1 MISILGETYS
11 FSISLLDVDLLQIED
26 MQIYY
31 ITLKRQYIP
40 RFIGNAFSFII
51 NMVILAVIKTFP
63 NFGSSNFYAM
73 KKYLIVIFLMPILLS
88 CTKEQPDSTNKDS
101 ESQLT
106 ELQALRK
113 EIEVLKAQ
121 VEALTP
127 SDSESGISVTELE
140 ALKAANEELKA
151 QVGLLTAGF
160 FEVDGLRFDLN
171 GTLISTEKIA
181 NEVVENKSTN
191 GSLKLT
197 TTRTHDSEGRVIEI
211 MNKYSGYSSISSASL
226 PYYWRQELFEYN
238 GKTITKI
245 TRTNKYG
252 LPAGTQYE
260 EVISEKTYW

>member
-1 MISILGETYS
+1 MIYCRLKTCKFTILLHLKDNL
-11 FSISLLDVDLLQIED
+11 FPFLLRDAI
-26 MQIYY
+26 
-31 ITLKRQYIP
+31 
-40 RFIGNAFSFII
+40 SFII
-51 NMVILAVIKTFP
+51 NIAILAVIKTFP
-63 NFGSSNFYAM
+63 NFGSSNFNAM
-73 KKYLIVIFLMPILLS
+73 KKYLIVIFLMTVLLS

-113 EIEVLKAQ
+113 EIEVLKTQ

-127 SDSESGISVTELE
+127 SDSEPGISVTEFE

-181 NEVVENKSTN
+181 NEIVENKSTN

-211 MNKYSGYSSISSASL
+211 MSKYSGYSSISSASL
-226 PYYWRQELFEYN
+226 PYYWRQELFEYH

-260 EVISEKTYW
+260 EVVSEKTYW

>member
-1 MISILGETYS
+1 MI
-11 FSISLLDVDLLQIED
+11 LLHLKDNLFPFLLRDAI
-26 MQIYY
+26 
-31 ITLKRQYIP
+31 
-40 RFIGNAFSFII
+40 SFII
-51 NMVILAVIKTFP
+51 NIAILAVIKTFP
-63 NFGSSNFYAM
+63 NFGSSNFNAM
-73 KKYLIVIFLMPILLS
+73 KKYLIVIFLMTILLS

-127 SDSESGISVTELE
+127 SDSEPGISVTEFE

-181 NEVVENKSTN
+181 IYVLTPST
-191 GSLKLT
+191 
-197 TTRTHDSEGRVIEI
+197 
-211 MNKYSGYSSISSASL
+211 
-226 PYYWRQELFEYN
+226 
-238 GKTITKI
+238 
-245 TRTNKYG
+245 
-252 LPAGTQYE
+252 
-260 EVISEKTYW
+260 

>member
-1 MISILGETYS
+1 
-11 FSISLLDVDLLQIED
+11 
-26 MQIYY
+26 
-31 ITLKRQYIP
+31 
-40 RFIGNAFSFII
+40 
-51 NMVILAVIKTFP
+51 
-63 NFGSSNFYAM
+63 M
-73 KKYLIVIFLMPILLS
+73 KKYLIPIFLMTIFLS
-88 CTKEQPDSTNKDS
+88 CTKEQPESANKDS

-113 EIEVLKAQ
+113 EIEDLKAQ

-127 SDSESGISVTELE
+127 NDSESGVSVTEFE
-140 ALKAANEELKA
+140 ALKAANEELRA
-151 QVGLLTAGF
+151 QVELLTAGF
-160 FEVDGLRFDLN
+160 FEIDGLRFDLN

-211 MNKYSGYSSISSASL
+211 MNKYSGYNSMSSI

-238 GKTITKI
+238 GKTSKKI